1 MAVLRNK
8 SPFYRTYALVYSA
21 CKQKKGGGAVRKGA
35 CVTFE
40 MKWVRDH
47 IEVYRGGKFCFSADS
62 RAEAEREI
70 EEMAA

>member
-1 MAVLRNK
+1 MGHILR
-8 SPFYRTYALVYSA
+8 YTLLVNR
-21 CKQKKGGGAVRKGA
+21 KKDGGAVRKGA
-35 CVTFE
+35 YAMYE

-47 IEVYRGGKFCFSADS
+47 IEVYCSGKFCFSADS